1 MNTLK
6 PVETQT
12 MSPTILHE
20 QVMSSYFTSAL
31 TELVK
36 ERIQLG
42 K

>member
-20 QVMSSYFTSAL
+20 QLLCAL

>member
-20 QVMSSYFTSAL
+20 QVMSSYFVLS
-31 TELVK
+31 
-36 ERIQLG
+36 QN
-42 K
+42 